1 MMKPWRFCCRQ
12 KKQGSGQRCSMEDQ
26 CLLKLWDQIVVENGV
41 LYRQYI
47 SGNVSSS
54 TIFQLVVR
62 QTDRKEIIRQIHGGD
77 TGCHLR
83 VAKTVHIL
91 KEWYYWPGH
100 WNKAKLFCRTCTA
113 SDTWIGTTSQPRAP
127 LQSVQAG
134 YLMQLVAS
142 TLWNCFQRANT
153 GASTL

>member
-1 MMKPWRFCCRQ
+1 
-12 KKQGSGQRCSMEDQ
+12 MEDQ

-47 SGNVSSS
+47 SGNVSPS
-54 TIFQLVVR
+54 TILQLVVR
-62 QTDRKEIIRQIHGGD
+62 QIDRKEIIRQIYGGD

-91 KEWYYWPGH
+91 RERYYWPGH

-113 SDTWIGTTSQPRAP
+113 SDTKKGTTSRPRTP
-127 LQSVQAG
+127 LQTVQAG
-134 YLMQLVAS
+134 YLMQLVAMDLVELFPES
-142 TLWNCFQRANT
+142 KY
-153 GASTL
+153 GSK

>member
-1 MMKPWRFCCRQ
+1 
-12 KKQGSGQRCSMEDQ
+12 MEDQ

-54 TIFQLVVR
+54 TILQLVVR